1 MQGLKPVIVG
11 TLLAFLVAGPAGAQ
25 NRPAQV
31 PGSQPAQ
38 PQGQPPQAPQGAQSP
53 QGPQPAPQPMIVQAA
68 QQPPDLPLV
77 EFAPILQRVER
88 SSNKRFLVD
97 RNVPQRIYLA
107 GVEANDVTYPILL
120 SLLRANNLAAV
131 EIEGRVNIVSVF
143 EVRNYPVPMV
153 QNDDASIAA
162 DEWVTRV
169 LTTTNV
175 EAEFLVPILRPMM
188 PQWAHLAAMADNN
201 KLILVDRYA
210 NVQRITEL
218 VRSLDV
224 APRD

>member
-53 QGPQPAPQPMIVQAA
+53 QGPQPAPQPMIVQAV

>member
-38 PQGQPPQAPQGAQSP
+38 PQSQPPQAPQGAQSP
-53 QGPQPAPQPMIVQAA
+53 QGPQPAPQPMIVQAV